1 MLNLKSTGE
10 NYNMRKM
17 LDKKEIEKIIDEH
30 GGTGGSDVS
39 VTVNPVTN
47 KVDSITID
55 GETKAVASDT
65 IYGASNESYWTDLT
79 INGSNKLIPNPV
91 IGYASQDGNYWESLS
106 IGGVTKATNAATPDG
121 KTIVVNEPQR
131 LIKRIKGAKAAGDA
145 ELATAIGGW
154 LEKGSTTV
162 TPILS
167 QEKFAGFWSDNT
179 QLPYWELSEGMTWSD
194 LLTAIYGSVPA
205 MSSRAQIEIHV
216 FQNGVEV
223 QGWSKA
229 QASYSPG
236 TRAINV
242 NAATG
247 ANRISITQEVGMES
261 NQFRCKVY
269 PVDSST
275 AITFNS
281 EDEIELT
288 LNGLVIAADTYH
300 PVDGRFLPV
309 DGSTI
314 RLNINN
320 QLQGFSGDY
329 NDLSNKPQIAEADN
343 KTIVIG
349 QDGLETVVGGYIS
362 EIPGGTLEFVN
373 NASNMGYASTSE
385 PLFTYNNDTQGLLDA
400 MGLATT
406 LGLRPNQFTTT
417 NDYNV
422 IVKVNG
428 ETVWEMVNGN
438 VAYNMMGP
446 GGTAAILVN
455 AASGPNRISINTPTA
470 QQGSNYFR
478 IKVYNNSSSAMTFQS
493 TDVVTLYIE
502 GPDPSSPAVNVY
514 HPIDGRFVPIDG
526 VTITLNGNNQ
536 LQAASSGS
544 ELYAHFI
551 RFEASN
557 AEMIYGYLVSDRSTA
572 YDIPGLAAY
581 LYSKGLVNYLKAM
594 PVNGLLTSGS
604 DVMMATCVYSGNATG
619 ITLEAR
625 KLDNAGS
632 TSMTVSSIQDTVA
645 AL

>member
-1 MLNLKSTGE
+1 
-10 NYNMRKM
+10 MRKM

-106 IGGVTKATNAATPDG
+106 IGGVMKATGATTPDG
-121 KTIVVNEPQR
+121 KTIVVNEPQQ
-131 LIKRIKGAKAAGDA
+131 LTKRSKGTKAAGDP

-167 QEKFAGFWSDNT
+167 QAKFAGFWSDNT
-179 QLPYWELSEGMTWSD
+179 QLPYWELANEMTWSD
-194 LLTAIYGSVPA
+194 LLTAIYGLVPSR
-205 MSSRAQIEIHV
+205 MSRAQIEIHV
-216 FQNGVEV
+216 YQNGIQV
-223 QGWSKA
+223 QGWDNV
-229 QASYSPG
+229 QASYAPG
-236 TRAINV
+236 IGAINV
-242 NAATG
+242 NNATG
-247 ANRISITQEVGMES
+247 ANRISITQESGMES

-269 PVDSST
+269 PSDSST

-281 EDEIELT
+281 EDEVELT
-288 LNGLVIAADTYH
+288 LNGLVVTADVYH
-300 PVDGRFLPV
+300 PLDGRFLPI
-309 DGSTI
+309 DNSTI
-314 RLNINN
+314 TLNVDN

-329 NDLSNKPQIAEADN
+329 EDLTNKPQIAEADN
-343 KTIVIG
+343 KTIVVG

-362 EIPGGTLEFVN
+362 EIPGGTLEYVN
-373 NASNMGYASTSE
+373 NATNTAYASTSE
-385 PLFTYNNDTQGLLDA
+385 PLFAYTGDTQGLLDA

-406 LGLRPNQFTTT
+406 LGLRINQFTTT

-428 ETVWEMVNGN
+428 ETVWTMENGN
-438 VAYNMMGP
+438 VAYNMAGP
-446 GGTAAILVN
+446 NQTAAILVG
-455 AASGPNRISINTPTA
+455 AGTGPYRVSINTPLA

-478 IKVYNNSSSAMTFQS
+478 IKVYNNSSSAMTFAE

-502 GPDPSSPAVNVY
+502 GPDPQSPAVNVY
-514 HPIDGRFVPIDG
+514 NPIDGRFVPIDG
-526 VTITLNGNNQ
+526 TTITLNGNNQ

-551 RFEASN
+551 NFEASN
-557 AEMIYGYLVSDRSTA
+557 SDQIYGYLISDRSTA

-581 LYSKGLVNYLKAM
+581 LHGKGLINYQKAM

-604 DVMMATCVYSGNATG
+604 DVMMAVCVYSGNATG
-619 ITLEAR
+619 VTLESR
-625 KLDNAGS
+625 KIDNTGS
-632 TSMTVSSIQDTVA
+632 TSINVSSIQDTVA